1 MKNSKK
7 IIGFLSLVV
16 MLVVVGCKD
25 KPAEKEVIVMPGNT
39 TVIEK
44 ETTTV
49 DSSSGTSITVDK
61 NGLKVEAEKLD
72 VKVGN

>member
-7 IIGFLSLVV
+7 LIGLLSLVV
-16 MLVVVGCKD
+16 MLTVMGCKD
-25 KPAEKEVIVMPGNT
+25 KEADKEVIVMPGTT

-61 NGLKVEAEKLD
+61 NGLKVEADKVD
-72 VKVGN
+72 VKIGN